1 MHDAKPSVTQAR
13 VDGMDGVSAQAVMA
27 AGAVVAA
34 TNAQT
39 AVLLLVLVTGPKAA
53 AMPARMAAA
62 TSVANA
68 ALSRV
73 VRHGVIHAARHVVS
87 SAASREW
94 KARNSATCAHRVSP
108 ANPAKAVV
116 LIGPAV
122 PRIRLDA
129 QPADRRR

>member
-39 AVLLLVLVTGPKAA
+39 AVLVLVLVTGPKAA
-53 AMPARMAAA
+53 AMPARIAAA

-68 ALSRV
+68 AR
-73 VRHGVIHAARHVVS
+73 
-87 SAASREW
+87 
-94 KARNSATCAHRVSP
+94 SP
-108 ANPAKAVV
+108 C
-116 LIGPAV
+116 
-122 PRIRLDA
+122 
-129 QPADRRR
+129 